1 MTKTVFSITREEDL
15 RRQAE
20 EGRKAQI
27 ASEVLD
33 VVLDCVRNE
42 QIDILESSMRNDD
55 ELRGCNVVLWL
66 IRTIR
71 SRVKDV
77 INNGTIAEEELANG
91 E

>member
-1 MTKTVFSITREEDL
+1 MTKEEDL

-33 VVLDCVRNE
+33 VVLNCVRNE
-42 QIDILESSMRNDD
+42 QIGILESAIRTDD
-55 ELRGCNVVLWL
+55 DLRGCNVVLWL
-66 IRTIR
+66 IRIIR
-71 SRVKDV
+71 SRIKDV
-77 INNGTIAEEELANG
+77 INNGTMAEEELANG

>member
-1 MTKTVFSITREEDL
+1 MTKEEDL

-33 VVLDCVRNE
+33 VVLNCVRNE
-42 QIDILESSMRNDD
+42 QIGILESAIRNDD
-55 ELRGCNVVLWL
+55 DLRGCNVVLWL
-66 IRTIR
+66 IRIIR
-71 SRVKDV
+71 SRIKDV
-77 INNGTIAEEELANG
+77 INNGTMAEEELANG

>member
-1 MTKTVFSITREEDL
+1 MTKEEDL

-27 ASEVLD
+27 AAEVLD

-42 QIDILESSMRNDD
+42 QIGILESAIKSDD
-55 ELRGCNVVLWL
+55 YLRECNVVLWL

-71 SRVKDV
+71 SRIKDV
-77 INNGTIAEEELANG
+77 INNGTMAEEELANG

>member
-1 MTKTVFSITREEDL
+1 MTKSVCLIAREEDL

-33 VVLDCVRNE
+33 VVLDCIRNE

-55 ELRGCNVVLWL
+55 ELRGCNIVLWL
-66 IRTIR
+66 IRILR
-71 SRVKDV
+71 SRIKDV

>member
-1 MTKTVFSITREEDL
+1 MTKSVLYMRHKEDL

-33 VVLDCVRNE
+33 VVLDCIRNE
-42 QIDILESSMRNDD
+42 QIDILESSMKNDD
-55 ELRGCNVVLWL
+55 ELRGCNIVLWL
-66 IRTIR
+66 IRIIR
-71 SRVKDV
+71 SRIKDV

>member
-15 RRQAE
+15 RRKAE

-42 QIDILESSMRNDD
+42 QIDILESSTRNDD

-66 IRTIR
+66 IRIIR
-71 SRVKDV
+71 SRIKDV

>member
-1 MTKTVFSITREEDL
+1 MTKSVLYMRHEEDL

-33 VVLDCVRNE
+33 VVLDCIRNE

-55 ELRGCNVVLWL
+55 ELRGCNIVLWL
-66 IRTIR
+66 IRIIR
-71 SRVKDV
+71 SRIKDV

>member
-1 MTKTVFSITREEDL
+1 MTKSVLYMRHEEDL

-33 VVLDCVRNE
+33 VVLDYIRNE

-55 ELRGCNVVLWL
+55 ELRGCNTVLWL
-66 IRTIR
+66 IRIIR
-71 SRVKDV
+71 SRIKDV